1 LTLSLRL
8 FGIPSLTLAD
18 TSAPGLLSGAKDLA
32 LLAFLTLEPG
42 PHSREELAT
51 LLWGESPE
59 VQARGSLRQALRR
72 LKRVLD
78 DGLRVERGV
87 VELQQTPV
95 CDVLRFHD
103 ALAGDPSG
111 AAAFEV
117 PRMFSGLSVHHAP
130 AFEEWAD
137 AMRARS
143 LRQYLDLLA
152 GLARESMYQWRW
164 REAAEWGERWL
175 THDPLSDEAC
185 RLAVEAWYLA
195 GDTGAA
201 LRRYR
206 AYEEHM
212 REAGGELAST
222 LVKLKRQIESDRSGG
237 PRKPVSEQW
246 LAHGPRLDGALVGRE
261 EQWRALMETWR
272 STHRGRGQV
281 VLVEGEAGVGKTRL
295 AEEFLRWAG
304 AEGATVL
311 RGRGYDPRDGTPFG
325 PIVEAL
331 RDGLDAPGLAGAD
344 PEWLAEASR
353 LLPELRRRFPNLPES
368 PIQVDAAGR
377 WRLFEGVAQLI
388 MAMASENPVVVLVD
402 DVQWCDGETC
412 ALLHFLVR
420 RWANAPVLLIATLT
434 LGELERDAPAAR
446 LCRALRIQAH
456 ATIVSLSALDQE
468 QVLSMI
474 HDLGRLSRSGGGQR
488 FARRVFE
495 VTSGNPFYVIE
506 LLKTLFAQGL
516 LAVDS
521 STGAWKTGP
530 EVSLDD
536 SRPIPMPRTV
546 QDAIAERI
554 ARLPDNLRDQLATVV
569 LAGQSCETD
578 LLSHVHGISRLHV
591 ATLCDELV
599 SRRLLIEGGGVYRSA
614 HALIAEVVHDELT
627 ASRRWEIH
635 RSIALALEHI
645 AGQGNQDLAGRIARH
660 AEHGGEPRLAFRHA
674 MKASEQAQRRYA
686 MEEAMSWLDLAA
698 ETAKT
703 AEEADEVNRR
713 TAQLLEMAGWTEPP
727 HAVQRPSFTSA
738 GLARSDFDF
747 QP

>member
-1 LTLSLRL
+1 MTLSLRL

-18 TSAPGLLSGAKDLA
+18 TSSPGLLGGAKDLA

-72 LKRVLD
+72 LKRVLEE
-78 DGLRVERGV
+78 GLRVDRGV
-87 VELQQTPV
+87 VELQQPPA

-103 ALAGDPSG
+103 ALAGDPSE

-117 PRMFSGLSVHHAP
+117 PRLFSGLSVHHAP

-137 AMRARS
+137 AVRTRV

-152 GLARESMYQWRW
+152 GQAREGMYQWRW
-164 REAAEWGERWL
+164 RAAAEWGERWL
-175 THDPLSDEAC
+175 TNDPLSDEAC
-185 RLAVEAWYLA
+185 RLTVEAWYLA
-195 GDTGAA
+195 GDTGTAM
-201 LRRYR
+201 RRYR
-206 AYEEHM
+206 AYEERI
-212 REAGGELAST
+212 RETGADLASA

-246 LAHGPRLDGALVGRE
+246 LALGPRLDSALIGRE
-261 EQWRALMETWR
+261 EQWRVLMETWR

-281 VLVEGEAGVGKTRL
+281 VLMEGEAGVGKTRL

-331 RDGLDAPGLAGAD
+331 REGLDAPGLAGAD
-344 PEWLAEASR
+344 PEWLVEASR
-353 LLPELRRRFPNLPES
+353 LLPELRRRFPGLPET
-368 PIQVDAAGR
+368 PTQTDAAGR

-388 MAMASENPVVVLVD
+388 MAMAAESPVVVLVD

-420 RWANAPVLLIATLT
+420 RWAGAPVLLIATLT
-434 LGELERDAPAAR
+434 LGELERDAAAAR

-456 ATIVSLSALDQE
+456 ATIVSLSALNQDQI
-468 QVLSMI
+468 LSMI
-474 HDLGRLSRSGGGQR
+474 HDLGRLSPTGGGSR

-521 STGAWKTGP
+521 GSGTWKTGP

-546 QDAIAERI
+546 QDAIAERV
-554 ARLPDNLRDQLATVV
+554 ARLPDDLRDMLATVV

-591 ATLCDELV
+591 AMLCDELA

-627 ASRRWEIH
+627 VSRRREIH
-635 RSIALALEHI
+635 RSIALALDHI
-645 AGQGNQDLAGRIARH
+645 AGEGSHDLAGRIARH
-660 AEHGGEPRLAFRHA
+660 ADHGGEPRLAFRHA
-674 MKASEQAQRRYA
+674 MAASEQAQRRYA

-698 ETAKT
+698 ATAKT
-703 AEEADEVNRR
+703 TDETDEVNRR
-713 TAQLLEMAGWTEPP
+713 TGQLLELAGWTEPP
-727 HAVQRPSFTSA
+727 HAVRRPSFTSP